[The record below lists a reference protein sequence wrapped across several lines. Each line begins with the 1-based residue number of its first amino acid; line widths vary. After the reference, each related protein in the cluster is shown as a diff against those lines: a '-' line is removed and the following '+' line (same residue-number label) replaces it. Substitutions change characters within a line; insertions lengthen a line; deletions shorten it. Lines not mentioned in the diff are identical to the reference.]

1 MEDVEHLDEKQI
13 LGRTKG
19 PKDGRL
25 HVCVCLYLVV
35 CMHVCVCLYLTV
47 CVQLCVF
54 VCAHVCI
61 YRPVLD
67 LTRLADEQAQ
77 GASCLSPLCPT
88 LTWFLGI

>member
-1 MEDVEHLDEKQI
+1 MEDVDHLDEKQI
-13 LGRTKG
+13 LGGTKG
-19 PKDGRL
+19 PKNGRL

-35 CMHVCVCLYLTV
+35 CMYVCV
-47 CVQLCVF
+47 CVQLCAF

-61 YRPVLD
+61 YKAVLD

-77 GASCLSPLCPT
+77 GASCLSPLCPI